1 MMIIKM
7 IGLYHMD
14 HQKAYFRKIGDC
26 FDFVSRIEY
35 ASQLTKNEVESVL
48 SQKNW
53 YLDQY
58 NAEMLV
64 VIHQAR

>member
-1 MMIIKM
+1 MIIKM

-14 HQKAYFRKIGDC
+14 GQKAYFRKIGDGC

-35 ASQLTKNEVESVL
+35 ASQLTKNEVENVMGH
-48 SQKNW
+48 KDW

-64 VIHQAR
+64 VIH